1 MDIKTEPE
9 NSLLSGDLLIICL
22 TYMWQDVD
30 IFMKPET
37 FKNNQEELSTYI
49 KKRLYWASSSALL
62 FGV

>member
-1 MDIKTEPE
+1 
-9 NSLLSGDLLIICL
+9 
-22 TYMWQDVD
+22 MWQDVD